1 VATREEK
8 IAFLRSQAGNQAANQ
23 PQIEAK
29 PLSREEKIAFIRQK
43 MGAPAGQPAE
53 ASKPQQV
60 GTSIGQTAVESF
72 GKGASMGY
80 LAHLQAMAEPLTDRA
95 FNLLPGP
102 DVEPAPW
109 RQINPNSPEYVV
121 ARDEN
126 LKRQAAQ
133 AEANPVT
140 AGVGEI
146 AGVIASTA
154 VPGAAINKIVGGGAK
169 GIVAANQAKKV
180 LTTGQVLKGAA
191 GAGVQAAAM
200 NPGDKEG
207 VVDPFQIDQRLENAK
222 TGALMGGAV
231 AGTAK
236 SIQSVAPILKKGAEV
251 IAFKSSGAMLK
262 DFRQAASKGEVE
274 KIGRFMLD
282 NKIVQAGDSYE
293 DVARKAAEMNKSAGA
308 KLDKIYNNANGVI
321 KKVNEKVSARWQELT
336 PKEFSLWKNIGFNP
350 VRDKKKIMAQAKKA
364 LGDETGAKS
373 ALARLETYLD
383 DLITKYKDKIL
394 TPKQANDIKSAVD
407 RSINY
412 ARNPLAREPDVE
424 TAFKIARKF
433 LSKKITQH
441 VDALAKELGDK
452 GAAKALK
459 QANQE
464 YGYSKRIVQIAED
477 RLNRVGANNMFSL
490 SDTMAGAGTAAAG
503 GAAGAILGGDVESA
517 VKGAALGL
525 GGAAASKIARSYGAG
540 VGARGLDIASKAA
553 SKSKTLIKGAVPTM
567 RLLMSPDYLS
577 NPDLYR
583 SDEMILSG
591 DER

>member
-1 VATREEK
+1 MAKFISDAEMAKLEKQGAVAQSDQPRFISDEEMAK
-8 IAFLRSQAGNQAANQ
+8 LDGATPKPQAA
-23 PQIEAK
+23 
-29 PLSREEKIAFIRQK
+29 
-43 MGAPAGQPAE
+43 
-53 ASKPQQV
+53 
-60 GTSIGQTAVESF
+60 GTGVAQTALESF

-80 LAHLQAMAEPLTDRA
+80 LAQLQAMAEPVTDRV
-95 FNLLPGP
+95 FNLLPGQ

-109 RQINPNSPEYVV
+109 RQMNPNSPEYVV

-126 LKRQAAQ
+126 LKRQGAQ

-146 AGVIASTA
+146 AGVITSAA

-169 GIVAANQAKKV
+169 GIVAANQTKKA

-191 GAGVQAAAM
+191 GAGLQAAAM
-200 NPGDKEG
+200 NPGDTEG
-207 VVDPFQIDQRLENAK
+207 AVDPLQIDQRIENAK
-222 TGALMGGAV
+222 AGAV
-231 AGTAK
+231 MSGAVGTAAK
-236 SIQSVAPILKKGAEV
+236 AIQSAAPALKKGAEA

-262 DFRQAASKGEVE
+262 DFRQAASRGEVQ

-282 NKIVQAGDSYE
+282 KGIVKAGDTYD
-293 DVARKAAEMNKSAGA
+293 DVARKASEMNKSAGA
-308 KLDKIYNNANGVI
+308 QLEKLYNNADGVI
-321 KKVNEKVSARWQELT
+321 KKVNETVSKRWQELS

-350 VRDKKKIMAQAKKA
+350 VRDKGKILSQARKA
-364 LGDETGAKS
+364 LGDETGAKA

-383 DLITKYKDKIL
+383 DLIAKYKDKIL

-424 TAFKIARKF
+424 TAFRTARGF
-433 LSKKITQH
+433 LSKKISKH
-441 VDALAKELGDK
+441 VDALAKEMGDK

-464 YGYSKRIVQIAED
+464 YGYSKRIVHIAED
-477 RLNRVGANNMFSL
+477 RMNRVGANNMFSL

-525 GGAAASKIARSYGAG
+525 GGAAASKAARAYGAG
-540 VGARGLDIASKAA
+540 IGARGLDVASKAA
-553 SKSKTLIKGAVPTM
+553 LKAKGAVKGVAPTM
-567 RLLMSPDYLS
+567 RLLMSPDYIK

-583 SDEMILSG
+583 